1 MISKNLAVFAYLPG
15 EPMAVP
21 AGLLTLEEEGAAQKG
36 AAFVYGLRYL
46 ERPNA
51 IEVDPVS
58 LGLRDKDTVRGVE
71 LHPVTGLVLFGA
83 IRDAAPDAW
92 GRRVIEARRKVPLN
106 SLPES
111 EYLLAAGANR
121 VGALDVRSGLDAGE
135 TRGELG
141 DVSKLDYFLEAAHR
155 IEEGAPIPRRLEAF
169 FDAGSAMGGARP
181 KATVTDVEGKLWLAK
196 FPSRSDGYD
205 VPLVEAATLKLA
217 SAAGLNVP
225 RVEIVKLE
233 PRRHV
238 MLIER
243 FDRIGIPGASVGVS
257 VGGASRRH
265 FISALTLVGC
275 PEQDSPLKN
284 YADIADALRRHGVA
298 SRLGADMEELFAR
311 MVFNILVTNDDD
323 HLRNHGL
330 LWAPDARGWE
340 LSPLY
345 DVVPRPTH
353 ASERYLHLGIGPQGR
368 LATLTN
374 AMGWAARFG
383 LTHDKALAVVDR
395 VWRVVREWKGRFEE
409 YGVPAEEIDKVGSA
423 FRHAREIGGAE
434 IGLY

>member
-1 MISKNLAVFAYLPG
+1 MTSRNLAVFTYLPD

-21 AGLLTLEEEGAAQKG
+21 TGLLTLEEEGATQKG

-46 ERPNA
+46 DRANA

-58 LGLRDKDTVRGVE
+58 LSLQDRDAVRGVR
-71 LHPVTGLVLFGA
+71 LHPVAGLAMFGA

-111 EYLLAAGANR
+111 EYLLAAGSNR
-121 VGALDVRSGLDAGE
+121 VGALDVRTGLDVGE
-135 TRGELG
+135 TTGELG
-141 DVSKLDYFLEAAHR
+141 DVRKLDYFLEAAQR
-155 IEEGAPIPRRLEAF
+155 IEEGLPVPTRLEAF
-169 FDAGSAMGGARP
+169 FDAGSALGGARP
-181 KATVTDVEGKLWLAK
+181 KATVTDAQGKLWLAK
-196 FPSRSDGYD
+196 FPSRSDSYD
-205 VPLVEAATLKLA
+205 IPLVEAATLKLA
-217 SAAGLNVP
+217 GVAGITVP
-225 RVEIVKLE
+225 QIKIVNLA
-233 PRRHV
+233 PGQHV

-243 FDRIGIPGASVGVS
+243 FDRVGSVGTMM
-257 VGGASRRH
+257 RRH
-265 FISALTLVGC
+265 FVSALTLVGC
-275 PEQDSPLKN
+275 PEQDSPQKN
-284 YADIADALRRHGVA
+284 YADIADALRRHGA
-298 SRLGADMEELFAR
+298 ATRIAADLEELFAR
-311 MVFNILVTNDDD
+311 MVFNILVNNDDD

-330 LWAPDARGWE
+330 LWVPEARGWQ

-353 ASERYLHLGIGPQGR
+353 ASERFLHLGIGPQGR

-395 VWRVVREWKGRFEE
+395 IWRVVREWKHHFEE
-409 YGVPAEEIDKVGSA
+409 YGVSADEIDKVGSA
-423 FRHAREIGGAE
+423 FRHVRELGGQV
-434 IGLY
+434 

>member
-1 MISKNLAVFAYLPG
+1 MTSRNLAVFAYLPD

-21 AGLLTLEEEGAAQKG
+21 MGLLTLEEEGATQKG

-46 ERPNA
+46 DRANA

-58 LGLRDKDTVRGVE
+58 LSLQDRDAVRGVR
-71 LHPVTGLVLFGA
+71 LHPVAGLAMFGA

-111 EYLLAAGANR
+111 EYLLAAGSNR
-121 VGALDVRSGLDAGE
+121 VGALDVRTGLDVGE
-135 TRGELG
+135 TTGELG
-141 DVSKLDYFLEAAHR
+141 DVRKLDYFLEAAQR
-155 IEEGAPIPRRLEAF
+155 IEEGLPVPTRLEAF
-169 FDAGSAMGGARP
+169 FDAGSALGGARP
-181 KATVTDVEGKLWLAK
+181 KATVTDAQGKLWLAK
-196 FPSRSDGYD
+196 FPSRSDSYD
-205 VPLVEAATLKLA
+205 IPLVEAATLKLA
-217 SAAGLNVP
+217 GVAGITVP
-225 RVEIVKLE
+225 QIKIVNLA
-233 PRRHV
+233 PGQHV

-243 FDRIGIPGASVGVS
+243 FDRVGSVGTMM
-257 VGGASRRH
+257 RRH
-265 FISALTLVGC
+265 FVSALTLVGC
-275 PEQDSPLKN
+275 PEQDSPQKN
-284 YADIADALRRHGVA
+284 YADIADALRRHGA
-298 SRLGADMEELFAR
+298 ATRIAADLEELFAR
-311 MVFNILVTNDDD
+311 MVFNILVNNDDD

-330 LWAPDARGWE
+330 LWVPEARGWQ

-353 ASERYLHLGIGPQGR
+353 ASERFLHLGIGPQGR

-395 VWRVVREWKGRFEE
+395 IWRVVREWKHHFEE
-409 YGVPAEEIDKVGSA
+409 YGVSADEIDKVGSA
-423 FRHAREIGGAE
+423 FRHVRELGGQV
-434 IGLY
+434 

>member
-1 MISKNLAVFAYLPG
+1 MTSRKLAVFAYLPD

-21 AGLLTLEEEGAAQKG
+21 AGLLTLEEEGVTQRG

-46 ERPNA
+46 ERVNA
-51 IEVDPVS
+51 VEVDPVS
-58 LGLRDKDTVRGVE
+58 LGLRDRDAVRGVE
-71 LHPVTGLVLFGA
+71 LYPVPGLALFGA

-111 EYLLAAGANR
+111 EYLLAAGSNR
-121 VGALDVRSGLDAGE
+121 VGALDMRTGLDVGE
-135 TRGELG
+135 TRGEIG
-141 DVSKLDYFLEAAHR
+141 DVRKLDYFLEAAHR
-155 IEEGAPIPRRLEAF
+155 IEEGLPVPTRLEAY
-169 FDAGSAMGGARP
+169 FDAGSALGGARP
-181 KATVTDVEGKLWLAK
+181 KASVADAQGKLWLAK
-196 FPSRSDGYD
+196 FPSRSDRYD
-205 VPLVEAATLKLA
+205 IPLVEAATLKLA
-217 SAAGLNVP
+217 GAAGLTVP
-225 RVEIVKLE
+225 QVEIVKLA
-233 PRRHV
+233 PDRHV

-243 FDRIGIPGASVGVS
+243 FDRAGVVGAMT
-257 VGGASRRH
+257 RRH

-275 PEQDSPLKN
+275 PEQDSPQKN
-284 YADIADALRRHGVA
+284 YADIADALRRHGA
-298 SRLGADMEELFAR
+298 ATSLAADLEELFAR

-330 LWAPDARGWE
+330 LWVPEARGWR

-353 ASERYLHLGIGPQGR
+353 ASERFLHLGVGPQGR

-383 LTHDKALAVVDR
+383 LTHDKAHAVVDR
-395 VWRVVREWKGRFEE
+395 IWRVVREWKGRFED
-409 YGVPAEEIDKVGSA
+409 YGVSADEIAKVGSA
-423 FRHAREIGGAE
+423 FRHARELGG
-434 IGLY
+434 Y